1 MSPSKSERV
10 NVRPWIDGRLKSGAF
25 FGIGDADCVGDSTF
39 SFWIIAE
46 DEELSSRSVVCD
58 CSSKLLLQAIESE
71 SAKAIKIIGNG
82 FNLR

>member
-25 FGIGDADCVGDSTF
+25 FEIDVADCVGDSTF

-58 CSSKLLLQAIESE
+58 CSSKLLSQAIESE
-71 SAKAIKIIGNG
+71 SAKAMKIIGND

>member
-25 FGIGDADCVGDSTF
+25 FEIGVADCVGDSTF
-39 SFWIIAE
+39 PFWIVAE

-58 CSSKLLLQAIESE
+58 CSSKLLPQAIESE
-71 SAKAIKIIGNG
+71 SAKAIKIMCNG
-82 FNLR
+82 FNLC

>member
-25 FGIGDADCVGDSTF
+25 FEIGVADCVGDSTI

-58 CSSKLLLQAIESE
+58 CSSKLLSQAIESE
-71 SAKAIKIIGNG
+71 SVKAIKIIGNG